1 MSDIENASVGNIIVN
16 IIVLLLKAEDFSD
29 LPANPVF
36 CVHISS
42 QPTDTKLSPIH
53 RASM

>member
-36 CVHISS
+36 CVHSS
-42 QPTDTKLSPIH
+42 EPIGTKLSPIH